1 MPSFFKNQKSK
12 NNLRSQANQTS
23 SEQTESSLKN
33 LLSENLTLIKE
44 KTGNSSDI
52 VIRHFKIGSN
62 NSISAAIV
70 YIEGIVDNQSIQD
83 YLLQSLMKDNQK
95 TELND

>member
-12 NNLRSQANQTS
+12 NKLEPQADQTN
-23 SEQTESSLKN
+23 SEQTASSLKN

-62 NSISAAIV
+62 NSLAAAIV
-70 YIEGIVDNQSIQD
+70 YIEGIVDNQAIQD
-83 YLLQSLMKDNQK
+83 YLLQSLMKDNEK
-95 TELND
+95 TN

>member
-33 LLSENLTLIKE
+33 LLSENLTFI
-44 KTGNSSDI
+44 NRYSYFI
-52 VIRHFKIGSN
+52 
-62 NSISAAIV
+62 
-70 YIEGIVDNQSIQD
+70 
-83 YLLQSLMKDNQK
+83 
-95 TELND
+95 